1 MFLKSLHNNQRLYF
15 LTFFF
20 IFVYLSFGKSAR
32 ITGKVFDI
40 ETNVPLFRANVFL
53 KETILGDM
61 TNQMGYFT
69 IKDVPKGEYTL
80 SISMIGYKE
89 EKLYLSITT
98 DTVFYREIGLKMVP
112 IEAEGVVI
120 TGRKPMIEV
129 ETPVTL
135 TYISLLEAK
144 KIPTISIYEIL
155 AVQAGVIR
163 IGDEIYVRGGRSGE
177 VIYLLDGCMLQDP
190 YDHSLDFLIPE
201 YSVKEL
207 TFYRGGFGTEYGH
220 AQSGIIDISTGEA
233 LSSFVFNLMAM
244 TNDLRG
250 NFKSFQ
256 NFLDPEPYK
265 ENFNRLNFKLGIPF
279 TKDWIP
285 GEKIG
290 LFTAGELRINNGRR
304 GNDYDSTFSIFG
316 KLTYLISENTI
327 FRLAGIITKE
337 RSHHYDARW
346 KYLHTNCPYTNYE
359 AKDYNLL
366 LEQNLGKESKLQLQI
381 ERHSLHEYS
390 NVFEDG
396 YTDANEDGIIN
407 YNPYDSIV
415 IDTVTYDTTLCPTD
429 IDGIDDFADI
439 DNDGFLEINGKPS
452 HITWSNLEGY
462 PTVMN
467 TDSIGFITK
476 GYYSNA
482 WSNRESKYYSYKINL
497 ISKIHKFHDIKAGL
511 EYKLYD
517 IYTFEV
523 FPTENR
529 INVSELELSP
539 YQLGAYIQ
547 NTMDFMGLKV
557 LGGLRYD
564 YFNSKYE
571 TPWIP
576 DTLVI
581 SKETAHQFSPRIGM
595 SFLISER
602 DALHITYGHYFQLPA
617 FKYFYENPIFNP
629 FVGNP
634 ALGFEHTIS
643 YEVGVRHSFTEDII
657 IDATAYYKD
666 ITGLVGM
673 AQLQTS
679 PYFYYLNKDYG
690 GIRGIE
696 FILRKEPGGILRY
709 LSGIINFTYS
719 NARGMNSFIKRTY
732 TWGGYDLEFPEFP
745 LDWDE
750 RIRIS
755 SWIVLSFPEEFHLFN
770 IPFLNNF
777 SFGFITQ
784 YGSGLP
790 YTKYGK
796 GGRIVRIN
804 DGRLPSIFQVDL
816 RIRKF
821 FLIKGFNFELFSD
834 IQNLFDNQKYYKIAD
849 LMWFSAYKDPEG
861 PFKDHTVWQRRR
873 LIRLGL
879 GASF

>member
-1 MFLKSLHNNQRLYF
+1 MSLKLLNHNHRVYSLI
-15 LTFFF
+15 F
-20 IFVYLSFGKSAR
+20 IFIIVSLSFGKGAR

-53 KETILGDM
+53 EETKLGDM

-69 IKDVPKGEYTL
+69 IKDVPQGEYTL
-80 SISMIGYKE
+80 KISMIGYKE
-89 EKLYLSITT
+89 EKISISILI

-135 TYISLLEAK
+135 THISLIETK
-144 KIPTISIYEIL
+144 KIPAISIYEIM

-163 IGDEIYVRGGRSGE
+163 IGEEIYVRGGRPGE
-177 VIYLLDGCMLQDP
+177 VTYLFDGCMLKDP

-233 LSSFVFNLMAM
+233 LSSFDFKLMAM
-244 TNDLRG
+244 TNDLKG
-250 NFKSFQ
+250 NFKSIQ
-256 NFLDPEPYK
+256 DFLDPEPFK

-279 TKDWIP
+279 TKDWVP
-285 GEKIG
+285 GERIG
-290 LFTAGELRINNGRR
+290 LFTAGEWRINNGRM

-316 KLTYLISENTI
+316 KMTYLLSENTSLR
-327 FRLAGIITKE
+327 FAGIITKE
-337 RSHHYDARW
+337 KSHHYDARW

-366 LEQNLGKESKLQLQI
+366 FDHNFGKKLKLQFQI
-381 ERHSLHEYS
+381 ERHSLYERS

-396 YTDANEDGIIN
+396 YTDVNDDGIIN

-415 IDTVTYDTTLCPTD
+415 IDTIKYDTTRYPTD
-429 IDGIDDFADI
+429 IDGIDDFADMN
-439 DNDGFLEINGKPS
+439 NDGFLEINGKPS
-452 HITWSNLEGY
+452 RITWSNLEDY

-482 WSNRESKYYSYKINL
+482 WSNRESRYYSYKINL
-497 ISKIHKFHDIKAGL
+497 VSKILKSHDIKAGF
-511 EYKLYD
+511 EYKPYD
-517 IYTFEV
+517 IYAFDV
-523 FPTENR
+523 YPTENR
-529 INVSELELSP
+529 IYISELELSP

-564 YFNSKYE
+564 YFNSNYE
-571 TPWIP
+571 TTWIP
-576 DTLVI
+576 DTLVK
-581 SKETAHQFSPRIGM
+581 SKKTAHQFSPRIGM
-595 SFLISER
+595 SFLISES

-629 FVGNP
+629 YIGNP
-634 ALGFEHTIS
+634 ALGFEHTVS
-643 YEVGVRHSFTEDII
+643 YEAGVRHSVTEDII
-657 IDATAYYKD
+657 IDVTAYYKD

-673 AQLQTS
+673 AQLQAS
-679 PYFYYLNKDYG
+679 SYFYYLNKDYG
-690 GIRGIE
+690 WVRGIE
-696 FILRKEPGGILRY
+696 VILRKEPGSKLRY
-709 LSGIINFTYS
+709 LSGVINFTYS
-719 NARGMNSFIKRTY
+719 NARGMNSFIKRRY
-732 TWGGYDLEFPEFP
+732 TWGGYELKFPEFP

-755 SWIVLSFPEEFHLFN
+755 SWIIFSFPEEFHLFN

-790 YTKYGK
+790 YTTYGK

-804 DGRLPSIFQVDL
+804 DGRLPSFFQIDL

-821 FLIKGFNFELFSD
+821 FKIKGLTFELFSD
-834 IQNLFDNQKYYKIAD
+834 VQNLFNNCNYHNIAD
-849 LMWFSAYKDPEG
+849 LMWFSAYGDPEG
-861 PFKDHTVWQRRR
+861 PFGDHTIWQRRR
-873 LIRLGL
+873 LIRLGF
-879 GASF
+879 GTSF